1 MPSGLIPTFII
12 YCFVTAITP
21 GPANLCSLASAM
33 AYGRKQALV
42 QWRGIFTGYAIVA
55 FVSSLAVWFLGIVV
69 NKYIY
74 VLTWIGAAYILWLA
88 WHILRS
94 SDVGQAQAGK
104 HCNFYTGLMV
114 QLTNA
119 KIMVSCVTAL
129 TTYALPYADSYWD
142 VLKIAALLPFLG
154 GPIAN
159 LVWLFA
165 GAGMQRFFM
174 KYQKPVS
181 IVMAISLVIC
191 AISIVMN

>member
-1 MPSGLIPTFII
+1 
-12 YCFVTAITP
+12 
-21 GPANLCSLASAM
+21 M

-55 FVSSLAVWFLGIVV
+55 FTSSLAVWFLGIVV

-94 SDVGQAQAGK
+94 SDVGHAQAGK

-142 VLKIAALLPFLG
+142 VLKIAALLPLLG

-159 LVWLFA
+159 LVWLFT

-174 KYQKPVS
+174 KYQKPVN
-181 IVMAISLVIC
+181 IVMALSLVIC
-191 AISIVMN
+191 AISIVMI

>member
-55 FVSSLAVWFLGIVV
+55 FTSSLAVWFLGIVV

-94 SDVGQAQAGK
+94 SDVGQAKAGK
-104 HCNFYTGLMV
+104 HCNFYTG
-114 QLTNA
+114 
-119 KIMVSCVTAL
+119 
-129 TTYALPYADSYWD
+129 
-142 VLKIAALLPFLG
+142 
-154 GPIAN
+154 PIAN
-159 LVWLFA
+159 LVWLFT

-174 KYQKPVS
+174 KYQKPVN